1 MNKKKLLANI
11 TICATLLTAT
21 PVLFFASDIAQA
33 EQNISSNTVAD
44 ETSERSL
51 TIWKYQVRDSSEFG
65 DRGEGLDQTVDK
77 TPLPGIKFSIQ
88 KVESTD
94 SSKSLKN
101 PLTDK
106 HYQTVGDA
114 TTVTTGL
121 DGSVKH
127 VFGTG
132 TAVDGIYLV
141 TELADDRDTEAK
153 VAKPADPFFVYIP
166 QTHRGT
172 QDKLIYD
179 VSVQPKNILESLIE
193 PDKTIEGEK
202 AYSIKAGQTF
212 DWEAQA
218 NIPVGLHQVPSQ
230 DMVITPVYDKDGN
243 IVADIEVAEGE
254 DVYANYFTM
263 SDTLDKRLLL
273 YGVKMQIGDKADP
286 DSWVDLVLGTDYTI
300 TVDGVA
306 QTAHPITS
314 ATTEEKVIVANL
326 TEAGMKKVTASMETA
341 PQIRVVYTTHVEK
354 DYNGV
359 IANDFA
365 VDYLTPGMKP
375 VTTETPEPED
385 PDNPDPEDPTYPKTY
400 TGGFDI
406 IKVKEDVDQGEGG
419 IGNPAALAGAEFHI
433 AATKAD
439 ADAKI
444 FLADDGKSYAFDATL
459 PEGVAFLKATSG
471 ADGHA
476 EFNGLA
482 LDVAE
487 NKEDIKRSYWVV
499 ETKSPE
505 GYELLK
511 EAQEVVVD
519 LSTHENAEIELTVVN
534 KPKTDLPFTGGEGT
548 TLLVSIALGAITIGT
563 AAITIDKKR
572 RQA

>member
-21 PVLFFASDIAQA
+21 PVLLFATDIVRA

-51 TIWKYQVRDSSEFG
+51 TIWKYQVRDSSELG

-77 TPLPGIKFSIQ
+77 TPLPGIKFTIQ

-94 SSKSLKN
+94 ANKSLKN

-114 TTVTTGL
+114 TTVTTTA

-132 TAVDGIYLV
+132 TTVDGIYLV
-141 TELADDRDTEAK
+141 TELADDRDAEEK

-166 QTHRGT
+166 QTHRGEE
-172 QDKLIYD
+172 DELIYD
-179 VSVQPKNILESLIE
+179 VAVQPKNILESLIE

-202 AYSIKAGQTF
+202 AYSIKAGQAF
-212 DWEAQA
+212 NWEAQA

-230 DMVITPVYDKDGN
+230 DMVITPVYDKEGN
-243 IVADIEVAEGE
+243 IVADIEVLAGV
-254 DVYANYFTM
+254 DVYADYFTM

-273 YGVKMQIGDKADP
+273 DDVKMQIGDAADP
-286 DSWVDLVLGTDYTI
+286 DSWVDLILGTDYTV
-300 TVDGVA
+300 TVDGVE
-306 QTAHPITS
+306 QTANPIAS
-314 ATTEEKVIVANL
+314 ATTEEKVIVGNL
-326 TEAGMKKVTASMETA
+326 TEAGMKKVTASMKEA
-341 PQIRVVYTTHVEK
+341 GQIRMVYTTHVKE
-354 DYNGV
+354 DYNGT
-359 IANDFA
+359 IANSFV

-375 VTTETPEPED
+375 VTTETPDPED
-385 PDNPDPEDPTYPKTY
+385 PDNPDPEDPNYPKTY

-406 IKVKEDVDQGEGG
+406 IKLKEGTDAEDGG

-433 AATKAD
+433 ADSKQN

-444 FLADDGKSYAFDATL
+444 FLANDGKAYAFDATL
-459 PEGVAFLKATSG
+459 PDGVTFLKATSG

-482 LDVAE
+482 LDVAPEKE
-487 NKEDIKRSYWVV
+487 NIKRSYWVV
-499 ETKSPE
+499 ETKAPE

-511 EAQEVVVD
+511 EAKEVVVD
-519 LSTHENAEIELTVVN
+519 LSTHENTEIELSVLN